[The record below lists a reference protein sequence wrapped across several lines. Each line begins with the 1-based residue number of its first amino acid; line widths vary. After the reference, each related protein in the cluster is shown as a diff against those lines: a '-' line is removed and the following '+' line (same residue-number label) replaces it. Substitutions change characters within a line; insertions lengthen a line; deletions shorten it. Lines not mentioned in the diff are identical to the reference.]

1 MECNGG
7 PTPFGHHLTGTDPLA
22 ARLVRNLRAG
32 TPLSQLAFRVILQ
45 LNFGYFW
52 MSLGE
57 WVPFFSRFGLHCMS
71 HVALELKTR
80 TRARARWAS
89 LSFRSPL
96 RPSDKVLSY
105 DLLKCPNAAITRD
118 YYKCIRRVQ
127 RIRMRHIRSGALEQ
141 KKRQTCQVK
150 WIGKEGQGRQL
161 GSLATGNKLFWPPT
175 NKWNPKSHSTPAAPT
190 PLRCQGFCLPS
201 SWAPGHRFS
210 WVPHLHQ
217 VALHAKES

>member
-1 MECNGG
+1 
-7 PTPFGHHLTGTDPLA
+7 
-22 ARLVRNLRAG
+22 
-32 TPLSQLAFRVILQ
+32 
-45 LNFGYFW
+45 
-52 MSLGE
+52 
-57 WVPFFSRFGLHCMS
+57 MS

-141 KKRQTCQVK
+141 KKKDMPSEMEWER
-150 WIGKEGQGRQL
+150 GAGRQL
-161 GSLATGNKLFWPPT
+161 SSLATGNKLFWPPT
-175 NKWNPKSHSTPAAPT
+175 NK
-190 PLRCQGFCLPS
+190 
-201 SWAPGHRFS
+201 
-210 WVPHLHQ
+210 
-217 VALHAKES
+217 